1 MKPKTID
8 RWGRWVRWHTPVL
21 AWPFR
26 RLGVKLLAYW
36 RSDPATIRHL
46 IAALDSMDSR
56 VNQTATRALC
66 DLSDYQDCVDVLLQ
80 ISAARGALSKS
91 GQVLLKSHIETC
103 VSDAFASGGP
113 EASRQQVTELMEDFD
128 RFGGLAAR

>member
-1 MKPKTID
+1 MKEEIK
-8 RWGRWVRWHTPVL
+8 VELVK
-21 AWPFR
+21 
-26 RLGVKLLAYW
+26 RLKRAEGQV
-36 RSDPATIRHL
+36 
-46 IAALDSMDSR
+46 AALRRMVEADEE
-56 VNQTATRALC
+56 
-66 DLSDYQDCVDVLLQ
+66 CVDVLLQ

-113 EASRQQVTELMEDFD
+113 EASRQQVAELMEVFD